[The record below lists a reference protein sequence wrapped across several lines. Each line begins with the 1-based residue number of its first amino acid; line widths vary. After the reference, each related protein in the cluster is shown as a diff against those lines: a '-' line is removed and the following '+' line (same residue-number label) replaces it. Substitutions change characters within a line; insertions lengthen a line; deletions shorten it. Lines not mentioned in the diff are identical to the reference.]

1 MAGIP
6 WGKYD
11 RSDWERVPKGAPGYS
26 KTARTF
32 RLKQHPDVI
41 TSRRQYDEHY
51 GSAAVHG
58 TYERKTKRNA
68 GDIQLI
74 RPARGRTSA
83 LKLTPAEQQAEIN
96 RRKTVKAETAQQKLA
111 NKLRGKT
118 NRNPKSITLRTFK
131 TGTQIRRFRTGISHE
146 AIESLRVAGERSR
159 IVFGYWVG
167 LELVSERDGEI
178 KTPSLFTQRDI
189 REPFTELD
197 FQKALA
203 VAAQKSYAILTG
215 MWIAMHLKRDAAI
228 RNKARVPQF

>member
-1 MAGIP
+1 
-6 WGKYD
+6 
-11 RSDWERVPKGAPGYS
+11 VPGPGRY
-26 KTARTF
+26 F
-32 RLKQHPDVI
+32 RLKQQPSVVI
-41 TSRRQYDEHY
+41 TRRQFDQHY
-51 GSAAVHG
+51 GSAAAHG
-58 TYERKTKRNA
+58 TFERKAKRNA
-68 GDIQLI
+68 GNVQQLL

-83 LKLTPAEQQAEIN
+83 LKLTPAEQQVEIN

-111 NKLRGKT
+111 NKLRAKT

-131 TGTQIRRFRTGISHE
+131 TGTQIRRFRTGIDHE
-146 AIESLRVAGERSR
+146 AIESLRAAGERSR

-167 LELVSERDGEI
+167 LELVSERDGEV

-203 VAAQKSYAILTG
+203 AAAQKSYAILTG